1 MATLIQIGNSKGVRI
16 PKAILEQTRLA
27 EGEIEFVVTK
37 EGLLL
42 KPLEKKR
49 PRKGWREAIE
59 RELKAK
65 AGEKD
70 PALDNPFLHEPLD
83 EWEW

>member
-1 MATLIQIGNSKGVRI
+1 MTTLIQIGNSKGVRI
-16 PKAILEQTRLA
+16 PKAILEQTRLG
-27 EGEIEFVVTK
+27 EGEIEFVVTE

-42 KPLEKKR
+42 RPVKRKK

-59 RELKAK
+59 KELKMRK
-65 AGEKD
+65 SDDD
-70 PALDNPFLHEPLD
+70 PALDNSLLHEPLD

>member
-27 EGEIEFVVTK
+27 EGEIEFVVTP

-42 KPLEKKR
+42 RPIQKEK

-59 RELKAK
+59 RMMKK
-65 AGEKD
+65 GED
-70 PALDNPFLHEPLD
+70 PALDDPFLQEPMD
-83 EWEW
+83 VWEW